1 MEQWR
6 TKNIDAIEDVEN
18 RDALTLEDINVMFH
32 TGNSKVTG
40 FGKDREVSYRTGFA
54 CKIGNVKNDVW
65 TTLAE
70 ETTARVMGP
79 EFLPKVEDFIRK
91 HGLPTERRT
100 EATVHQA
107 ALELCAAQLWKSPEW
122 DNRELFEK
130 EVMA

>member
-1 MEQWR
+1 M
-6 TKNIDAIEDVEN
+6 
-18 RDALTLEDINVMFH
+18 
-32 TGNSKVTG
+32 
-40 FGKDREVSYRTGFA
+40 
-54 CKIGNVKNDVW
+54 KNDVW

-100 EATVHQA
+100 EAAVHQA